1 MSALATSP
9 RASGSLNALHN
20 VKFSP
25 PDHRFG
31 PEIAFMAECCLAGL
45 VRKSGAKA
53 PPLVG
58 SGKADWVIG
67 EEEVTKKT
75 TIAVISRTNFGQF
88 EEMVKLVCQ
97 QPKYARPKIALP
109 SPPNTEDPYG
119 WDLLV
124 DLAYYCI
131 GQRENMS
138 LKAQKNKRYKFA
150 NI

>member
-1 MSALATSP
+1 M
-9 RASGSLNALHN
+9 
-20 VKFSP
+20 
-25 PDHRFG
+25 
-31 PEIAFMAECCLAGL
+31 AGL
-45 VRKSGAKA
+45 VRKTGAKA

>member
-1 MSALATSP
+1 
-9 RASGSLNALHN
+9 
-20 VKFSP
+20 
-25 PDHRFG
+25 
-31 PEIAFMAECCLAGL
+31 MAECCLAGL
-45 VRKSGAKA
+45 VRKRGAIA

-58 SGKADWVIG
+58 GGKADWVIG

-88 EEMVKLVCQ
+88 EEMVKLVCE

-131 GQRENMS
+131 GQRKNMS
-138 LKAQKNKRYKFA
+138 LKAQKNKR
-150 NI
+150 

>member
-1 MSALATSP
+1 M
-9 RASGSLNALHN
+9 
-20 VKFSP
+20 
-25 PDHRFG
+25 
-31 PEIAFMAECCLAGL
+31 AGL
-45 VRKSGAKA
+45 VRKRGAKA

-58 SGKADWVIG
+58 GGKADWVIG

-131 GQRENMS
+131 GQLENMS
-138 LKAQKNKRYKFA
+138 LKAQKNKRLKFCSFTLHLLSQFSIWTQIVWA
-150 NI
+150 RLLSQDHNFIHCFRYRVS